1 MIYYSSL
8 LNKKTSLVFI
18 LTFTIVMVFDSS
30 IVTFSSYSGI
40 ELPSSLN
47 VTIFVLFYIIFVTSS
62 IILLTSASKVISKG
76 RYESSP
82 LRLRYFQGGI
92 IATQILSAAF
102 ILVIILQMLLLNSYS
117 IFWLRAET
125 YLSHFS
131 ALAFLSLLV
140 FLFARW
146 LTLKRSYTVLLYTL
160 AFLLSCVNLVISF
173 IYLESYLGGG
183 WFSSALPDV
192 TPNTIT
198 DIVTN
203 FGALPFPESLTPTF

>member
-1 MIYYSSL
+1 MINYSSL

-47 VTIFVLFYIIFVTSS
+47 VTIFVIFYIIFITSS
-62 IILLTSASKVISKG
+62 IILLTSASKVISRG

-117 IFWLRAET
+117 IFWLSAQT

-140 FLFARW
+140 FLFAR
-146 LTLKRSYTVLLYTL
+146 
-160 AFLLSCVNLVISF
+160 
-173 IYLESYLGGG
+173 
-183 WFSSALPDV
+183 
-192 TPNTIT
+192 
-198 DIVTN
+198 
-203 FGALPFPESLTPTF
+203 